1 MSSAKYSDLISRNI
15 TKKSK
20 HSQVKGPKIE
30 FGGERL
36 SGGIDLDISWY
47 SPSEPFAMNDEIH
60 THDFDEY
67 LCFLPGN
74 PSNLNEYQAEIEIS
88 LGGEGEKHVVVD
100 PAIIYLPKG
109 FPHGRLSFKKVD
121 KPVSYMKICLSP
133 RYSTT
138 QRIVETNYRQ
148 YIINPKIANDIVR
161 QDFYVND
168 ELVGKEKK
176 FVQNLTFAGQATANC
191 GLTMRWFSVKEPLVL
206 YQPPHSHEY
215 KQYQLFMG
223 GNPANVEEFDSEVE
237 ISLGEEAETHLI
249 DSTAMVHIKEDLIHR
264 QVNFK
269 RVGKPIIFVNFF
281 LASDDQKRRLPIMP
295 RI

>member
-1 MSSAKYSDLISRNI
+1 MSSTKYSDLISKNI

-20 HSQVKGPKIE
+20 HPQVKGPKIE
-30 FGGERL
+30 FGGEKL
-36 SGGIDLDISWY
+36 SGGSDLDISWY

-88 LGGEGEKHVVVD
+88 LGRDGEKHLVVD
-100 PAIIYLPKG
+100 PAIIFLPRG
-109 FPHGRLSFKKVD
+109 LPHGRLSFKKVD

-138 QRIVETNYRQ
+138 PRIFETPYKK
-148 YIINPKIANDIVR
+148 YIINPTINNDIIK
-161 QDFYVND
+161 QCFYVND
-168 ELVGKEKK
+168 ELVGKEEK
-176 FVQNLTFAGQATANC
+176 FVQNLAFAGKATSNAS
-191 GLTMRWFSVKEPLVL
+191 LTMHWFSIKEPLVL
-206 YQPPHSHEY
+206 YQSPHSHEY
-215 KQYQLFMG
+215 KQYELFMG
-223 GNPANVEEFDSEVE
+223 GNPMNVEDFDSEVE
-237 ISLGEEAETHLI
+237 ISLGPEAEAHVI
-249 DSTAMVHIKEDLIHR
+249 DSTAMVHIKENLVHR

-269 RVGKPIIFVNFF
+269 RIGKPIIFANFF
-281 LASDDQKRRLPIMP
+281 LASDDQKRRLPIIL